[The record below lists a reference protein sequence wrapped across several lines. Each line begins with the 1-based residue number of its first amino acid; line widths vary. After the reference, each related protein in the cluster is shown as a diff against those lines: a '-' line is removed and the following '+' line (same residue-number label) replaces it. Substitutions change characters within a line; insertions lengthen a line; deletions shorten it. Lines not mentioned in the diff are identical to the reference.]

1 MGALRVSEHYI
12 PNGKMHPRQ
21 AHRHA
26 SCYHADA
33 AQRQADAAQRKAHSR
48 ALRTGTPSATAHPAP
63 TASDV
68 AWGTDLVYGSGL
80 LAASGEDLTPLRDA
94 LHFDNAAALKVKKNQ
109 FAPVARMY
117 PAGTITFDDDQ
128 DYGAYGQASQAE
140 IEYAGP
146 NQLVLRT
153 APKNPKGK

>member
-12 PNGKMHPRQ
+12 PNEKMHPRQ

-26 SCYHADA
+26 GCYHAEA
-33 AQRQADAAQRKAHSR
+33 AQRQAVAARRKEDRR
-48 ALRTGTPSATAHPAP
+48 ALRTGTPPDYSAPA
-63 TASDV
+63 ASDV
-68 AWGTDLVYGSGL
+68 AWGPDLAYGSGL